1 MRKFQRRSKRA
12 RAASLQIIATATS
25 SWELTVVSSSKGMP
39 AITEELIVGH
49 PLILEGGRGI
59 SAKADRF
66 RYNGRVEFE

>member
-1 MRKFQRRSKRA
+1 
-12 RAASLQIIATATS
+12 
-25 SWELTVVSSSKGMP
+25 MP